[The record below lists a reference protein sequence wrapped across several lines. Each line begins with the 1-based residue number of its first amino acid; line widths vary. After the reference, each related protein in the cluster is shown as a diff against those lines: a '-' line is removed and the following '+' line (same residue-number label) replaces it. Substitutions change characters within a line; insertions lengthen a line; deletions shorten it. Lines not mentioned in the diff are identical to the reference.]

1 MVQPDDTL
9 CPVAYLRVV
18 GGHDNGAAL
27 PVEPIQDIQDDVLV
41 SLVQVACR
49 LVGENQLAERIAVV
63 QETVERL
70 LVEGLDR
77 HDAIHA
83 IGSVVAEHLWKA
95 VNEKWRGPD
104 PQEEYF
110 RRLEALTAREWLEGS
125 GPSET
130 P

>member
-1 MVQPDDTL
+1 MKRYDPERAPDPEAWL
-9 CPVAYLRVV
+9 
-18 GGHDNGAAL
+18 AL
-27 PVEPIQDIQDDVLV
+27 DEQARIDLV
-41 SLVQVACR
+41 SAHHRRTRVNLPSRQLHAAIHVV
-49 LVGENQLAERIAVV
+49 VENQLAERIAVV

-110 RRLEALTAREWLEGS
+110 RRLETLTAREWLEGT